1 MIETRLL
8 RQFIAVAEELHFHKA
23 AIRLHMAQPPLSQ
36 AINRLEGKLG
46 FSLFTRSKRGV
57 KLTPAGGVFLDAA
70 YSTLNELERGIEHA
84 RQVAEGIAG
93 KLTVTA
99 VSITYY
105 ASLLSSLRRFR
116 ETFPKVQL
124 VIKEMPSASQAKA
137 IVSGEADIAFMRKLP
152 IAAQNVESRLLLNE
166 QIVMAL
172 PADHS
177 KADAGQIDLRDFAG
191 EDFVFTPQALGSG
204 YHSQLIALCEA
215 AGFLPQGGAG
225 SRAAPYLDRP
235 GGLWLRRCPGAG
247 VDCQLDH
254 ARQGRVSPDRP
265 GRRRPQSGHRPV
277 PELEH
282 RQPITVA
289 RQFYL
294 PARLRRHRCASDHRL
309 VAAKSIGQRLYSIS
323 HGAVAAGSV
332 VICLAPDSVTLHLL
346 RLAHQHVP
354 QSSAGAALIALM
366 MTIKPSALFNY
377 PH

>member
-116 ETFPKVQL
+116 ETIPKVQL

-215 AGFLPQGGAG
+215 AGFYPRVVQEAAQLHTLIGLVACGFGVALVPESIANSIMRDKVVFRRIGPVG
-225 SRAAPYLDRP
+225 AAPNPAIGLYLSWNTDNQSP
-235 GGLWLRRCPGAG
+235 LLDSFISLLDFGAT
-247 VDCQLDH
+247 
-254 ARQGRVSPDRP
+254 A
-265 GRRRPQSGHRPV
+265 V
-277 PELEH
+277 PA
-282 RQPITVA
+282 TT
-289 RQFYL
+289 
-294 PARLRRHRCASDHRL
+294 D
-309 VAAKSIGQRLYSIS
+309 
-323 HGAVAAGSV
+323 
-332 VICLAPDSVTLHLL
+332 
-346 RLAHQHVP
+346 
-354 QSSAGAALIALM
+354 
-366 MTIKPSALFNY
+366 
-377 PH
+377 

>member
-172 PADHS
+172 PADHP
-177 KADAGQIDLRDFAG
+177 KAGAGQIDLRDFAG

-215 AGFLPQGGAG
+215 AGFYPRVVQEAAQLHTLIGLVACGFGVALVPESIANSIMRDKVVFLRIGPVG
-225 SRAAPYLDRP
+225 AAPNPAIGLYLSWNTDNQSP
-235 GGLWLRRCPGAG
+235 LLDSFISLLDFGAT
-247 VDCQLDH
+247 
-254 ARQGRVSPDRP
+254 A
-265 GRRRPQSGHRPV
+265 V
-277 PELEH
+277 PA
-282 RQPITVA
+282 TT
-289 RQFYL
+289 
-294 PARLRRHRCASDHRL
+294 D
-309 VAAKSIGQRLYSIS
+309 
-323 HGAVAAGSV
+323 
-332 VICLAPDSVTLHLL
+332 
-346 RLAHQHVP
+346 
-354 QSSAGAALIALM
+354 
-366 MTIKPSALFNY
+366 
-377 PH
+377 

>member
-116 ETFPKVQL
+116 ETIPKVQL
-124 VIKEMPSASQAKA
+124 VIKEMPSSSQARA

-215 AGFLPQGGAG
+215 AGFYPRVVQEAAQLHTLIGLVACGFGVALVPESIANSIMRDKVVFLRIGPVG
-225 SRAAPYLDRP
+225 AAPNPAIGLYLSWNTDNQSP
-235 GGLWLRRCPGAG
+235 LLDSFISLLDFGAT
-247 VDCQLDH
+247 
-254 ARQGRVSPDRP
+254 A
-265 GRRRPQSGHRPV
+265 V
-277 PELEH
+277 PA
-282 RQPITVA
+282 TT
-289 RQFYL
+289 
-294 PARLRRHRCASDHRL
+294 D
-309 VAAKSIGQRLYSIS
+309 
-323 HGAVAAGSV
+323 
-332 VICLAPDSVTLHLL
+332 
-346 RLAHQHVP
+346 
-354 QSSAGAALIALM
+354 
-366 MTIKPSALFNY
+366 
-377 PH
+377 